1 MLQKFSLYTDTDS
14 LFFLRK
20 DVHYV
25 IEYTGLGTKKIQ
37 DENMT
42 HWHMGF
48 KAMGIN
54 KIIQGEYMK

>member
-1 MLQKFSLYTDTDS
+1 MF
-14 LFFLRK
+14 
-20 DVHYV
+20 VHYV

-54 KIIQGEYMK
+54 KIIHREYIK